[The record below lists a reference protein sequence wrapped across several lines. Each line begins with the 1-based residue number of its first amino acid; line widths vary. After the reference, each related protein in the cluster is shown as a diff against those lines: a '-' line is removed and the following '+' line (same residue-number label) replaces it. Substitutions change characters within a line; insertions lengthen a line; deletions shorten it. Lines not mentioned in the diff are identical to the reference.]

1 VPHRSRVA
9 TSRARRGV
17 GRLAFALLLCT
28 TARVAHAQQAR
39 PRDCNLARQ
48 AYDDPFADSR
58 GWHMR
63 RYQWHT
69 FYAGLSVATAEVI
82 HRTTHMPRWASAATA
97 TVAIGLVP
105 HVRGVIRHRYP
116 FDARDWAFDLVNRS
130 APLFVWRATR
140 PQPWAS
146 RAATAAGYAASYL
159 SLACYA
165 SP

>member
-140 PQPWAS
+140 PQPWTS
-146 RAATAAGYAASYL
+146 RAATTAGYAASYL